1 MLLSGFSLLILLTT
15 LTFTIYFWQK
25 DQIVSQNTE
34 RINSQLEDIMSL
46 LKLQLKEKQLQ
57 VSTSLESARFVFN
70 SYGQL
75 EVADE
80 SIIFDCVN
88 QITKEVHP
96 FELSKWV
103 LGSTPVHQD
112 FTIVDKIQEVTG
124 QTATIFHKIDQG
136 FLRVSTNVLKLNG
149 ERAVGTFIPM
159 ESPVIETI
167 LNGDTFRGRAF
178 VVDDWYVTAYE
189 PIYVNGEIEGILYV
203 GVKEK
208 DIDYLAEAL
217 SKMTLFENGFP
228 YLVNGNGEVIIHPD
242 KVGYSMKDDSLFQ
255 KFQDA
260 KSSFVID
267 KAEDNST
274 DEDFYHFFDY
284 NPDYDMYVVCSV
296 SSNEFIEDQIASLRN
311 TLLLGCILAVIVLVL
326 ILYYSLKNSVVSP
339 LKGIKTILEQMARGS
354 SPNLFHSNRTDELG
368 DIHHSLDRL
377 IESQLRASQ
386 FAKQIGSGGDDT
398 SFQPLSEEDILGQ
411 ALLTMRENVQM
422 VQAEL
427 NEAISEATEL
437 GNLNTRIDLGDK
449 QGRWRELSI
458 AVNELLESIA
468 GPLMDINGIISE
480 LALGNLSLRYEKDA
494 QGDIQTLSI
503 NLNTSLNQL
512 SHLLTNISEGIQ
524 ELSDSSSEMLTV
536 GDEMK
541 TTATEISTAISDVS
555 VGAQSQVSKMDEI
568 SNLVHETEQSYDQ
581 MEQKANSINSNA
593 KMGATKSELG
603 KEMAVEMENSMD
615 AIFKYSNQTRESID
629 ILTQRSEEITR
640 VLGVITEIAS
650 QTNLLALNAAIEAAQ
665 AGDAGRGFAVVADE
679 IKKLAENSKE
689 SASEIEELVHS
700 VQEDTK
706 KAARDITAMHENVK
720 NGEEASKRSSEVFK
734 EIARASQNTLVDS
747 EGIVSAVGTQR
758 KSIGEFLSKI
768 ESVVVISEETAAG
781 AEEIAASS
789 SELSTGM
796 DAYHSSFQR
805 LATIAGELL
814 LDARKFELKEKREE
828 VLV

>member
-167 LNGDTFRGRAF
+167 LNGDTFRCRAF

-260 KSSFVID
+260 KYSFVIA

-274 DEDFYHFFDY
+274 DEDF
-284 NPDYDMYVVCSV
+284 
-296 SSNEFIEDQIASLRN
+296 
-311 TLLLGCILAVIVLVL
+311 
-326 ILYYSLKNSVVSP
+326 
-339 LKGIKTILEQMARGS
+339 
-354 SPNLFHSNRTDELG
+354 
-368 DIHHSLDRL
+368 
-377 IESQLRASQ
+377 
-386 FAKQIGSGGDDT
+386 
-398 SFQPLSEEDILGQ
+398 
-411 ALLTMRENVQM
+411 
-422 VQAEL
+422 
-427 NEAISEATEL
+427 
-437 GNLNTRIDLGDK
+437 
-449 QGRWRELSI
+449 
-458 AVNELLESIA
+458 
-468 GPLMDINGIISE
+468 
-480 LALGNLSLRYEKDA
+480 
-494 QGDIQTLSI
+494 
-503 NLNTSLNQL
+503 
-512 SHLLTNISEGIQ
+512 
-524 ELSDSSSEMLTV
+524 
-536 GDEMK
+536 
-541 TTATEISTAISDVS
+541 
-555 VGAQSQVSKMDEI
+555 
-568 SNLVHETEQSYDQ
+568 
-581 MEQKANSINSNA
+581 
-593 KMGATKSELG
+593 
-603 KEMAVEMENSMD
+603 
-615 AIFKYSNQTRESID
+615 
-629 ILTQRSEEITR
+629 
-640 VLGVITEIAS
+640 
-650 QTNLLALNAAIEAAQ
+650 
-665 AGDAGRGFAVVADE
+665 
-679 IKKLAENSKE
+679 
-689 SASEIEELVHS
+689 
-700 VQEDTK
+700 
-706 KAARDITAMHENVK
+706 
-720 NGEEASKRSSEVFK
+720 
-734 EIARASQNTLVDS
+734 
-747 EGIVSAVGTQR
+747 
-758 KSIGEFLSKI
+758 
-768 ESVVVISEETAAG
+768 
-781 AEEIAASS
+781 
-789 SELSTGM
+789 
-796 DAYHSSFQR
+796 
-805 LATIAGELL
+805 
-814 LDARKFELKEKREE
+814 
-828 VLV
+828 